1 MNDLFNEKKMF
12 NDKITFSPLVYF
24 SDFLDLKTPKAK
36 LVRNANPIFSFN
48 GTFSSIVSLD
58 NKQQIIAKLKT
69 SVRPTVQSLNNHFDS
84 NLNDSKWTASYES
97 L

>member
-1 MNDLFNEKKMF
+1 
-12 NDKITFSPLVYF
+12 
-24 SDFLDLKTPKAK
+24 
-36 LVRNANPIFSFN
+36 
-48 GTFSSIVSLD
+48 LD